1 MYYKGF
7 YIRRD
12 FLGLIATS
20 NTSSII
26 IRSRTME
33 YMRYQID
40 EIKK

>member
-20 NTSSII
+20 NTSTVI

-33 YMRYQID
+33 YMKYEID
-40 EIKK
+40 KIKK